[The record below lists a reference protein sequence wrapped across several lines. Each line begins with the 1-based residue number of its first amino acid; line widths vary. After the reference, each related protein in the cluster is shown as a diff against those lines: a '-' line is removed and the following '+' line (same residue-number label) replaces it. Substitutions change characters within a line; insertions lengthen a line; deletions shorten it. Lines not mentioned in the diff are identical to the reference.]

1 MTLKEIMDVT
11 GMKLLTPKSDL
22 SRTVSTG
29 YGCDLLS
36 WVLAHAQA
44 GMAWITVQTHLNV
57 IAVAT
62 LTDMACVILPEGVVP
77 EQEMLDKA
85 AEEGIAVFSSD
96 LTSYSICGML
106 YAQGVGQAERA

>member
-1 MTLKEIMDVT
+1 MTLQEIMDVA
-11 GMKLLTPKSDL
+11 GMKLLTPQADL
-22 SRTVSTG
+22 SRTVRTG

-36 WVLAHAQA
+36 WVLAHGQA

-62 LTDMACVILPEGVVP
+62 LMDMACVILPEGILP
-77 EQEMLDKA
+77 EKEMLDKA

-96 LTSYSICGML
+96 LTSYSICGIL
-106 YAQGVGQAERA
+106 YAQGVGQAERT